1 MNYQTTNYLDQFYLH
16 SILGVVVHGLLLLHI
31 SVVLLILLLL
41 TWVAS
46 RRGLWRSSMM
56 ASTGRGR
63 SSIMLLLLMVLR

>member
-16 SILGVVVHGLLLLHI
+16 SILGVVVHGLLLLHVSI
-31 SVVLLILLLL
+31 VLLILLL

-46 RRGLWRSSMM
+46 RRWLWRPSMM
-56 ASTGRGR
+56 ASASRGR